1 MSQVFDFF
9 FGVYKSYPLQDIVIE
24 ATAVLFGFLS
34 VWYAKQN
41 KVAVY
46 PTGMI
51 STSIYVY
58 LLFQWML
65 LGDML
70 INMYYFSMS
79 VYGWYYW
86 TRKDEQQAVPPITIA
101 TPKEWRVVVAI
112 IAGSLLFVYGV
123 YRFFD
128 RWDTAT
134 AYIDTITTAIFFAGM
149 WLMARRKIENWIFW
163 IIGDL
168 ISIPLYFYKGFTLTS
183 LQYLLF
189 TGIAILGYR
198 SWKRHINSNPLAAE
212 E

>member
-1 MSQVFDFF
+1 MNPIFDFF
-9 FGVYKSYPLQDIVIE
+9 LAPYRSYSTAAILIE
-24 ATAVLFGFLS
+24 AVAVFTGLLS

-41 KVAVY
+41 KIGVY

-123 YRFFD
+123 YRFVD

-149 WLMARRKIENWIFW
+149 WLMARRKMENWIFW
-163 IIGDL
+163 IIAAV
-168 ISIPLYFYKGFTLTS
+168 IYIPLYFYKGFPLPS

-198 SWKRHINSNPLAAE
+198 SWKRHINSSPLAAE

>member
-1 MSQVFDFF
+1 
-9 FGVYKSYPLQDIVIE
+9 LQDILLE

-46 PTGMI
+46 PTGMV
-51 STSIYVY
+51 STAIYVY

-86 TRKDEQQAVPPITIA
+86 TRKDENQTVPPITLVSN
-101 TPKEWRVVVAI
+101 KEWRIVIGI
-112 IAGSLLFVYGV
+112 IFASLLFVYGV
-123 YRFFD
+123 YNFFG

-134 AYIDTITTAIFFAGM
+134 AYVDTLTTAIFFAGM

-198 SWKRHINSNPLAAE
+198 AWKKSLNNSLSMANE
-212 E
+212 

>member
-9 FGVYKSYPLQDIVIE
+9 FGVYKSYPLQDIVLE

-70 INMYYFSMS
+70 INM
-79 VYGWYYW
+79 
-86 TRKDEQQAVPPITIA
+86 
-101 TPKEWRVVVAI
+101 
-112 IAGSLLFVYGV
+112 
-123 YRFFD
+123 
-128 RWDTAT
+128 
-134 AYIDTITTAIFFAGM
+134 
-149 WLMARRKIENWIFW
+149 
-163 IIGDL
+163 
-168 ISIPLYFYKGFTLTS
+168 
-183 LQYLLF
+183 
-189 TGIAILGYR
+189 
-198 SWKRHINSNPLAAE
+198 
-212 E
+212 